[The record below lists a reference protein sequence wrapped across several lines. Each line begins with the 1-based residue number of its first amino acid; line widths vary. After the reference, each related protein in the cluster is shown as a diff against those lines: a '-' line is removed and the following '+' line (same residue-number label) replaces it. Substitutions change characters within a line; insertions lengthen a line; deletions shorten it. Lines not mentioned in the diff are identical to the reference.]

1 MKKLF
6 FAFLTIIP
14 ACLFAQ
20 TATITI
26 NVNRTIA
33 EIDPEYLWRIHGAYT
48 FKRQPHRAA

>member
-6 FAFLTIIP
+6 FAFLTMAP

-26 NVNRTIA
+26 KVNRTIA
-33 EIDPEYLWRIHGAYT
+33 EIDLNIYGVFMER
-48 FKRQPHRAA
+48 KRYQKSI